1 MPESGARSVD
11 SDVTIHKVPA
21 LFFSFLFF
29 FSFFFSAS
37 PDGDHYLE
45 ADLREGTYGDTAE
58 LFSPVMTS
66 SMTSCLHFRFRV
78 RPAATLS
85 VCTLSVVNGNR
96 FLDCSRWSRSS
107 SGGGEGGEG
116 EDRWATGQASL
127 PPAAYPYAVVFR
139 LRRGVVGGVASIDDV
154 TKTDGSCSWIWWWW
168 WWWWLGARCSGS
180 DSGLTKSTLCS
191 YRVEGAVPCL
201 WTGRNGL
208 KATLR

>member
-1 MPESGARSVD
+1 MRAWALGCFCSHISTRTFRRALTDRVAGQLRGDKECPFSDVTKSGRVWRKVPESDARSVD
-11 SDVTIHKVPA
+11 SDATIHKVPD
-21 LFFSFLFF
+21 LFF
-29 FSFFFSAS
+29 FFFFFSAS
-37 PDGDHYLE
+37 PDDHYLE

-58 LFSPVMTS
+58 LVSPVMTS

-154 TKTDGSCSWIWWWW
+154 TKTDGSCS
-168 WWWWLGARCSGS
+168 
-180 DSGLTKSTLCS
+180 
-191 YRVEGAVPCL
+191 
-201 WTGRNGL
+201 
-208 KATLR
+208 